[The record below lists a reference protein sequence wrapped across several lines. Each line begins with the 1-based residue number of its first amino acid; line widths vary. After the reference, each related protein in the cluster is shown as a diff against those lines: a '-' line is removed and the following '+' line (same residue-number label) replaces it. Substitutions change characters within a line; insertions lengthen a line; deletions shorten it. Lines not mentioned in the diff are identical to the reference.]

1 MRRPTVNAAGMTAYP
16 TPDDPAPG
24 SAPFPPV
31 PPAGNPV
38 RGRTVLWT
46 ALIVLIGMIALL
58 IVLSA

>member
-1 MRRPTVNAAGMTAYP
+1 MRRPMVNAAGMTTYP
-16 TPDDPAPG
+16 TPDEPAPG
-24 SAPFPPV
+24 STPLPPD

-38 RGRTVLWT
+38 RGRTVLWA